1 MFVIAKETLF
11 FVKLRQAYLLSPAM
25 ESRLSTRTILFTDI
39 PDDWLQ
45 ESKLRSKFPQVRHIW
60 MSTNT
65 KDLQDLVEEREEM
78 AIKLEGA
85 EIKLSKQAN
94 KQRLK
99 NKQEPANA
107 PDRFLDGVKRPTH
120 RLKVLKFLP
129 LGEKVDTIDYCRKRI
144 SELTPQIEHQQAS
157 HWQGNEKHV
166 GAAFI
171 EFETVAAAQ
180 MVWQSKD
187 QKHFEARAIGQ
198 PPDQI
203 IFANLHMKKA
213 ARTTLRLIV
222 DLIICAL
229 IIFWAIP

>member
-1 MFVIAKETLF
+1 MFVIAKETVF

-25 ESRLSTRTILFTDI
+25 ESRLSTRTVLFTDI
-39 PDDWLQ
+39 PDDLLK
-45 ESKLRSKFPQVRHIW
+45 ESKLRSKFRQVRHIW
-60 MSTNT
+60 MSTDT
-65 KDLQDLVEEREEM
+65 EELQDLVQEREDM

-99 NKQEPANA
+99 NDQEPANA
-107 PDRFLDGVKRPTH
+107 PDRFLDGIDRPTH

-129 LGEKVDTIDYCRKRI
+129 FGEKVDTIDYCRKRI
-144 SELTPQIEHQQAS
+144 SELTPKVEHQQAS
-157 HWQGNEKHV
+157 HWQGHEKHV
-166 GAAFI
+166 GAVFI

-180 MVWQSKD
+180 MAWQSNN
-187 QKHFEARAIGQ
+187 QKKFEARAIGQ

-203 IFANLHMKKA
+203 IFQNLQMKKTT
-213 ARTTLRLIV
+213 RTILRIIV